1 VIFVS
6 FVVIF
11 WRIESMTRDLRKYAR
26 QTNVRLGVGALLLL
40 LIVGTGL
47 IYTIYGPGAAVGGL
61 ICLAAALVPIILIIS
76 SLAVLDWIQKRA
88 DRS

>member
-1 VIFVS
+1 
-6 FVVIF
+6 
-11 WRIESMTRDLRKYAR
+11 MTRDLRKYAK
-26 QTNVRLGVGALLLL
+26 QTNVRLGVGAALLL

-47 IYTIYGPGAAVGGL
+47 IYFIYGPAAAVGGL
-61 ICLAAALVPIILIIS
+61 LCLVAALLPIALILL